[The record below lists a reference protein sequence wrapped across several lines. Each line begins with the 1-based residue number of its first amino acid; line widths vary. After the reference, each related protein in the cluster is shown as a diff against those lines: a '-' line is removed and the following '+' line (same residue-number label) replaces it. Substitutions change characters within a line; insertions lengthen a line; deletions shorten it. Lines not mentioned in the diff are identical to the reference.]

1 MSVTDKSVVL
11 VPEGYHPVGTHT
23 TRLRPLLLNTMAG
36 PKREWIFHNDPDHDW
51 IVNPGCSVRLKTP
64 SNDK

>member
-11 VPEGYHPVGTHT
+11 VPEGYHPVGTPHGYD
-23 TRLRPLLLNTMAG
+23 LCYLNTMAG